1 MADLTTDIYDIE
13 ELVNGIKAKY
23 VDIPDD
29 TLSIGIYGYLT
40 DIFSSTIENNLIA
53 AAEYANEAIPTRAKF
68 ERNVLCHAL
77 SLGINSIR
85 AVPAKM
91 NVFLCIPENILLQN
105 LKNDTFVIDRYLKI
119 LLGNNNDY
127 EYRLDYDI
135 IIHHNLLP
143 NGKYVYTATY
153 DMAIEEKNEVTDI
166 RNPYLPAV
174 GIINVGSTNLIA
186 IPTVIRQIQY
196 TEVDKTILVDN
207 PLENKTITFEFE
219 DQLAYFNV
227 MVTEGEKT
235 YYLNPVYDGLTDT
248 SGGYYCNYMYVN
260 EKKIRIKFNR
270 DSYQPRTNATVIVNV
285 YTTKGTECNFE
296 YNSDKIIQMTSD
308 RFDYTSTLYMM
319 IRPISNSIDAKDSD
333 SVDEIRR
340 KIPKQMLLRGSVT
353 TISDLN
359 NYFNFLNSESKR
371 LYFLEKVHNQ
381 VERLYY
387 SYLLLKSDNGN
398 IVPTN
403 TINVVID
410 RDKFSNINLV
420 NYVIKQGT
428 RFYYNPETRICSAIL
443 PDTPQAELDRMDKE
457 GFLYFNPFLVLINKN
472 PFFVGFYLNVFSYS
486 KILNFEY
493 INDKC
498 EVQFIAGYINTERLY
513 FTNPDTYTFRIKIEQ
528 NISNDFNLI
537 ELNDDDEIENCYVD
551 VYLVFYVDKT
561 ATRYLKGKIVDYDGS
576 SYSYTFEFTCT
587 TDDIIDKNNRIT
599 INGCNLINTEDLA
612 AAYMPGTVEAKL
624 YVLAKLDN
632 EYGRVT
638 DEGVNVDDLIPNLDG
653 YSLSN
658 VYEVYTGIDFFYDYT
673 DIMTSYTTLYQNS
686 AGKLEY
692 SINKMPLIR
701 SKYINSDS
709 RYIGFTKILE
719 TNRRYISAVLIFL
732 EDSFGV
738 DFKFFNTY
746 GPSKRY
752 MVDDLTL
759 VDRVN
764 LSLRFE
770 LKYVMSTD
778 SYILDDISSF
788 IKDYMEDINELNDL
802 HIPNLITAVTNEFR
816 EQLVYFKFLG
826 FNKYDSLTQSI
837 YRDTLNDSEFRESTT
852 VPEFLNVNVT
862 DNEEPDIQYTIIG
875 DINTT
880 NNGN

>member
-40 DIFSSTIENNLIA
+40 DIFSSAIENNLIA
-53 AAEYANEAIPTRAKF
+53 AAEYANEAVPTRAKF

-105 LKNDTFVIDRYLKI
+105 LKDDIFVIDRYLKI
-119 LLGNNNDY
+119 LLGDNDDY

-143 NGKYVYTATY
+143 SGKYVYTATY
-153 DMAIEEKNEVTDI
+153 DMAVEEKNEVTDI

-174 GIINVGSTNLIA
+174 GVINVGSTNLIA
-186 IPTVIRQIQY
+186 IPAIIRQIQY
-196 TEVDKTILVDN
+196 TEINKTILVDN

-227 MVTEGEKT
+227 VVTEGTET

-260 EKKIRIKFNR
+260 GKKIRIKFNR
-270 DSYQPRTNATVIVNV
+270 DSYQPRSNATVIVNV

-353 TISDLN
+353 TVTDLN
-359 NYFNFLNSESKR
+359 NYFNFLNSESRR

-428 RFYYNPETRICSAIL
+428 RFYYNPETKLCSAIL
-443 PDTPQAELDRMDKE
+443 PDTPQADLDQMDKD

-472 PFFVGFYLNVFSYS
+472 PFFVGFYLNVFAYS

-528 NISNDFNLI
+528 NISNDFNLV
-537 ELNDDDEIENCYVD
+537 ELDDDDRIANCYVD
-551 VYLVFYVDKT
+551 VYLVFYVDET
-561 ATRYLKGKIVDYDGS
+561 ATRYLKGKIIDYDGS

-612 AAYMPGTVEAKL
+612 VAYMPGTVEAKL
-624 YVLAKLDN
+624 YILAKLDS

-638 DEGVNVDDLIPNLDG
+638 DEGVNVDDLIPNLDE

-658 VYEVYTGIDFFYDYT
+658 VYGVYTGIDFFYDYT

-686 AGKLEY
+686 DGKLEY

-701 SKYINSDS
+701 SRYINSDS

-764 LSLRFE
+764 LSMRFE

-837 YRDTLNDSEFRESTT
+837 YRDTLDDSEFRESTT
-852 VPEFLNVNVT
+852 VPEFLNVNIT
-862 DNEEPDIQYTIIG
+862 DDEEPDIQYTIIG

-880 NNGN
+880 NSGD